1 MKKLIYLTAIT
12 GSLLLTTSCVD
23 LTQEPESF
31 ITEEQYWTAIDQAS
45 LQKAADALYSD
56 LWQGNYGFNSRL
68 QRLNVCA
75 DDITYRAAKANNEL
89 AYYGRLTPNL
99 TANDADFSTT
109 WTLFYK
115 VISSSNKIIKGTT
128 IPTTEEEA
136 KAFKEI
142 LGEAYFMRGLSY
154 FYLTRLYGD
163 VPLLMEN
170 DEITITMPRT
180 AVAEIY
186 DKAIVPS
193 LKTAAEW
200 LPNKGRS
207 NNSTPSKWA
216 AKACLADVYMT
227 MAGWPLNKG
236 TEYYGLAATEA
247 KDIIDNANTAGLKLT
262 TEYSDLWL
270 EANKT
275 QTNEVMF
282 ALQHSSKHKIAS
294 NYGKSYYPSDYA
306 PNAGW
311 SDYYGDED
319 FFLSYPEDARKD
331 WNYMTEWPV
340 KSGKKDTDG
349 KDILKT
355 IPYTESADKLP
366 AISKYYNYDE
376 GDPGKSAQ
384 ANGITCIAEVLL
396 MYAEASTRATNTV
409 STDALNAIQEVQKR
423 ADYPDRGIA
432 LTTTTDAAT
441 FLTAVSNERGWEFF
455 AEMKRWFELVRLE
468 KVKDV
473 RAEEWDAS
481 LFNANHHYY
490 FPVPYQQI
498 DLAGWTN
505 NAGY

>member
-1 MKKLIYLTAIT
+1 
-12 GSLLLTTSCVD
+12 
-23 LTQEPESF
+23 
-31 ITEEQYWTAIDQAS
+31 
-45 LQKAADALYSD
+45 
-56 LWQGNYGFNSRL
+56 
-68 QRLNVCA
+68 
-75 DDITYRAAKANNEL
+75 
-89 AYYGRLTPNL
+89 
-99 TANDADFSTT
+99 
-109 WTLFYK
+109 
-115 VISSSNKIIKGTT
+115 
-128 IPTTEEEA
+128 
-136 KAFKEI
+136 
-142 LGEAYFMRGLSY
+142 
-154 FYLTRLYGD
+154 
-163 VPLLMEN
+163 
-170 DEITITMPRT
+170 
-180 AVAEIY
+180 
-186 DKAIVPS
+186 
-193 LKTAAEW
+193 
-200 LPNKGRS
+200 
-207 NNSTPSKWA
+207 
-216 AKACLADVYMT
+216 MT

-384 ANGITCIAEVLL
+384 ANGITCIYRYAEVLL

-409 STDALNAIQEVQKR
+409 STDALNAIQEVQK
-423 ADYPDRGIA
+423 
-432 LTTTTDAAT
+432 L
-441 FLTAVSNERGWEFF
+441 
-455 AEMKRWFELVRLE
+455 
-468 KVKDV
+468 
-473 RAEEWDAS
+473 S
-481 LFNANHHYY
+481 LIH
-490 FPVPYQQI
+490 I
-498 DLAGWTN
+498 
-505 NAGY
+505 